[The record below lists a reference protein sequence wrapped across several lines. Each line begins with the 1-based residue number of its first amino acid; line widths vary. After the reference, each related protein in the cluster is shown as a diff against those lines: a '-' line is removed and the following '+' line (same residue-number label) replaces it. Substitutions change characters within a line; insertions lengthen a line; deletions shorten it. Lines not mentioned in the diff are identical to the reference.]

1 MGYAENI
8 RLLFIVIT
16 MIVIGTVSIVR
27 VGTIDLHAILTT
39 AAILVP
45 AIVVMGYLGQ
55 KIGEIVDNP
64 KNRADADYKIA
75 VLNALKKMDKSITL
89 QELNEKLTKQVAEPD
104 LPEPPEDDI
113 DVYLEN
119 RFPFF
124 STRFDFYDRNTLLS
138 HFSFS
143 IHFTNNFI
151 NLINRFGANFSI
163 VI

>member
-39 AAILVP
+39 AAILLP

-104 LPEPPEDDI
+104 LPEPSDDDI
-113 DVYLEN
+113 DV
-119 RFPFF
+119 
-124 STRFDFYDRNTLLS
+124 
-138 HFSFS
+138 
-143 IHFTNNFI
+143 
-151 NLINRFGANFSI
+151 
-163 VI
+163 